1 MRGSSKNKEGCADIL
16 PQAFASMCDGFDKS
30 RVMTALTTA
39 EKMLVDKENK
49 IVKLF
54 TPPLKDLDAG
64 YVSGYLEGIRE
75 NGGQYTH
82 AAVWLALGF
91 FKNGQYEKAFDIL
104 DMLNPVN
111 HSKTLSD
118 VQKYR
123 VEPYVLSADIYSNP
137 AHTGMGGWS
146 WYTGAAGWY
155 FKVVTENLLGLK
167 RIGNKLYINP
177 ELPEGING
185 YEAKLK
191 ICGTQINLTVKKA
204 SFSKLIV
211 DGEPAEYIPL
221 DRNTHKSDYFS
232 EYLLS

>member
-1 MRGSSKNKEGCADIL
+1 MVYRGRGMVFQSCHGK
-16 PQAFASMCDGFDKS
+16 
-30 RVMTALTTA
+30 
-39 EKMLVDKENK
+39 
-49 IVKLF
+49 
-54 TPPLKDLDAG
+54 PP
-64 YVSGYLEGIRE
+64 R
-75 NGGQYTH
+75 
-82 AAVWLALGF
+82 
-91 FKNGQYEKAFDIL
+91 
-104 DMLNPVN
+104 
-111 HSKTLSD
+111 
-118 VQKYR
+118 
-123 VEPYVLSADIYSNP
+123 
-137 AHTGMGGWS
+137 
-146 WYTGAAGWY
+146 
-155 FKVVTENLLGLK
+155 LK